1 MSRFTAT
8 EHLSAT
14 ARVAAAQH
22 LTRDRASYTTQAL
35 PPSTVVITVEGE
47 LDAANTTQFG
57 DYIQLRLRNA
67 DKLVLDLTGVTF
79 FAAEA
84 FTAVHKV
91 SVQAAGERVQWSLLT
106 SPAVDRMLEICD
118 PDQALGE
125 LRRAG

>member
-1 MSRFTAT
+1 MSNFNAN
-8 EHLSAT
+8 AQ
-14 ARVAAAQH
+14 VAGTQH

-47 LDAANTTQFG
+47 LDAANTTQFS
-57 DYIQLRLRNA
+57 DYIQLRLRNVE
-67 DKLVLDLTGVTF
+67 KLVLDLSGVTF

-91 SVQAAGERVQWSLLT
+91 RVQAAGQNVQWSLLT
-106 SPAVDRMLEICD
+106 SASVNRMLQICD
-118 PDQALGE
+118 PDHALNE